1 MVVSQLEAI
10 SRRDSEDIAARFKA
24 RAAEMRRRV
33 GEAIADE
40 IVNNSP
46 VDTGTYV
53 MAHVA
58 GAGDTADSGG
68 RTSHGKKRGQNKQQF
83 QNLARGNLKRSV
95 LAEAIEASGEIW
107 FRNRAAHAA
116 RVEFTG
122 WPAPLFGNPNISGP
136 GPYHVYAKTAAM
148 VPTIIRRV
156 AAEMGMQAR

>member
-10 SRRDSEDIAARFKA
+10 SRRDSEDIAAKFLA

-40 IVNNSP
+40 IVDLSP

-53 MAHVA
+53 MAHAA
-58 GAGDTADSGG
+58 GAGDTADSGD
-68 RTSHGKKRGQNKQQF
+68 RTSHGKRRGQNANQF
-83 QNLARGNLKRSV
+83 RELARGNLRRSV
-95 LAEAIEASGEIW
+95 SAAAVQASGEIW

-122 WPAPLFGNPNISGP
+122 WPAPLFGNPNSSGP
-136 GPYHVYAKTAAM
+136 GPYHVYAKAAAKT
-148 VPTIIRRV
+148 PTIIRRV
-156 AAEMGMQAR
+156 AAEMGMQAK

>member
-10 SRRDSEDIAARFKA
+10 SKRDSEDIAAKFLA

-40 IVNNSP
+40 IIDNSP

-58 GAGDTADSGG
+58 GAGDTADTGE
-68 RTSHGKKRGQNKQQF
+68 RTSHGKQRNRNASQF
-83 QNLARGNLKRSV
+83 KNLARGNLKRSV

-116 RVEFTG
+116 RVEFVG

>member
-10 SRRDSEDIAARFKA
+10 SKRDSEDIAAKFLA

-40 IVNNSP
+40 IVDLSP

-58 GAGDTADSGG
+58 GAGDTADTGE
-68 RTSHGKKRGQNKQQF
+68 RTSHGKQRNRNASQF
-83 QNLARGNLKRSV
+83 KNLARGNLKRSV

-116 RVEFTG
+116 RVEFVG
-122 WPAPLFGNPNISGP
+122 WPAPLFGNPNSSGP
-136 GPYHVYAKTAAM
+136 GPYHVYSKTAAK

>member
-10 SRRDSEDIAARFKA
+10 SKRDSEDIAAKFLA

-40 IVNNSP
+40 IVDLSP

-58 GAGDTADSGG
+58 GAGDTADTGE
-68 RTSHGKKRGQNKQQF
+68 RTSHGKQRNRNASQF
-83 QNLARGNLKRSV
+83 KNLARGNLKRSV

-116 RVEFTG
+116 RVEFVG
-122 WPAPLFGNPNISGP
+122 WPAPLFGNPNSSGP
-136 GPYHVYAKTAAM
+136 GPYHVYAKTSAK